1 MSTRCLIGRKIEN
14 NKVEY
19 IYCHHDGYLDG
30 VGETLETYY
39 TNNGAIDKLMSL
51 GDLSSLGKEVESNPD
66 QWNYNKV
73 NRNRCVAYKDRGEEN
88 VNSKLATSKEY
99 IDR

>member
-30 VGETLETYY
+30 VGETLKTYY
-39 TNNGAIDKLMSL
+39 TNNDVIDKLMAL
-51 GDLSSLGKEVESNPD
+51 GDLSSLGKEVESNTD
-66 QWNYNKV
+66 KWKYNKV
-73 NRNRCVAYKDRGEEN
+73 NRFKYDKILCKTIDET
-88 VNSKLATSKEY
+88 VNEG
-99 IDR
+99 IDNT